1 MVLLPL
7 IPTAISVFILISDHQ
22 RPVAADAL
30 RRVERTSGTYSTKY
44 DNFDVAGVLASERLV
59 KRYGDCLMERGPCP
73 PEGKFLKE
81 IIPDAIKTACS
92 KCTAKQKEKAGF
104 ILQHLLLHHR
114 KLFLELSDKYDPDAK
129 ARQQYGIDSDDED
142 YSDLEQA

>member
-1 MVLLPL
+1 MVMLPF
-7 IPTAISVFILISDHQ
+7 IPVTISVFVLISDHQ
-22 RPVAADAL
+22 KPVAANAVT
-30 RRVERTSGTYSTKY
+30 RVERASDTYSTKY

-92 KCTAKQKEKAGF
+92 KCTAKQKEKAGLM
-104 ILQHLLLHHR
+104 LQHLLLHHR
-114 KLFLELSDKYDPDAK
+114 KLFLELSDKYDPEGK
-129 ARQQYGIDSDDED
+129 AQKMYGIDTDDGD
-142 YSDLEQA
+142 YSDYEQA